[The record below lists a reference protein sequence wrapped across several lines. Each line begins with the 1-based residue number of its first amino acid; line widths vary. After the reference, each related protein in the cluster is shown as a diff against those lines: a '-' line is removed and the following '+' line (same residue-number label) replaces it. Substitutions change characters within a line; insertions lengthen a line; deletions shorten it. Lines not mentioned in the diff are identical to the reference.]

1 MTVEPVPVRMLN
13 EVAYCERLFALEW
26 LGDEWAD
33 NADTVKGRSAH
44 RRVDAP
50 GRTGLVEPEDPDAPK
65 VARSVKLSDDALGL
79 LAVIDLVEVAEN
91 GEVMPIDYKKSQ
103 APDVPEGAWEPERVQ
118 VAAQAML
125 LRAHGYRVSAGV
137 LYFVGSKRRVA
148 VPLTPELESRV
159 LALRDRA
166 RAIAAH
172 PGVLPPPLIDS
183 PKCPRCSLVAIC
195 LPDETNTALGR
206 DDRVR
211 PLVPLRDDG
220 APLVLTG
227 RVSAGKDGGEIAVK
241 EDGKVVAKVRIA
253 DTNQVVVWGHGTVTT
268 PLLHALAE
276 RDVPVSFH
284 SYGGWYIGG
293 FVAASGIGAL
303 LRVAQHGA
311 AADPDR
317 SLAIARRFVEAKI
330 RNTRVL
336 LRRNGSVS
344 EDVLQR
350 LAGYADDALKAPS
363 AESLLGVEGNAA
375 RVYFE
380 HFDTMLKEDH
390 GFKLDGRNRRPP
402 MDPVN
407 ALLSFAYAN
416 LVREVQHALQR
427 VGFDPF
433 AGFLHRPRYGRPA
446 LALDLMEEFRPVI
459 ADSVVLTALNHAE
472 VRADDFIVRP
482 TGVALGD
489 SGRRRFFSVFERRM
503 DEEATHPVV
512 GTRASMRRMLE
523 LQARLLARHLTG
535 EIPEYIPMTT
545 R

>member
-1 MTVEPVPVRMLN
+1 MKSGRLN
-13 EVAYCERLFALEW
+13 VGVGLLTMAFFMAYGFLLIYLRDFAPGKEEWIAQYSVGKHFESRLAHVHGNLFAFLNVM
-26 LGDEWAD
+26 LGFVIPRLTAGE
-33 NADTVKGRSAH
+33 NA
-44 RRVDAP
+44 RRA
-50 GRTGLVEPEDPDAPK
+50 
-65 VARSVKLSDDALGL
+65 
-79 LAVIDLVEVAEN
+79 
-91 GEVMPIDYKKSQ
+91 
-103 APDVPEGAWEPERVQ
+103 
-118 VAAQAML
+118 
-125 LRAHGYRVSAGV
+125 
-137 LYFVGSKRRVA
+137 
-148 VPLTPELESRV
+148 RV

-166 RAIAAH
+166 RAIAAK

-195 LPDETNTALGR
+195 MPDETNTALGR

-220 APLVLTG
+220 VPLVLTG
-227 RVSAGKDGGEIAVK
+227 RVYAGKDGAEIAVK
-241 EDGKVVAKVRIA
+241 DEGKVVARARIA
-253 DTNQVVVWGHGTVTT
+253 DTNQVVVWGHATVST

-284 SYGGWYIGG
+284 THSGWYTGG

-311 AADPDR
+311 AADPKR
-317 SLAIARRFVEAKI
+317 SLEIAARFIEAKI

-336 LRRNGSVS
+336 LRRNGGVVGD
-344 EDVLQR
+344 DVLQR
-350 LAGYADDALKAPS
+350 MAGYAEDALKAQS
-363 AESLLGVEGNAA
+363 AESLLGIEGNAA
-375 RVYFE
+375 RLYFE
-380 HFDTMLKEDH
+380 HFGKMLKEDH
-390 GFKLDGRNRRPP
+390 GFVLEGRNRRPP

-433 AGFLHRPRYGRPA
+433 AGFSHRPRHGRPA

-459 ADSVVLTALNHAE
+459 GDSVVLTALNHAE
-472 VRADDFIVRP
+472 VRAEDFIIRP

-489 SGRRRFFSVFERRM
+489 AGRRRFFGVFARRM
-503 DEEATHPVV
+503 DEEATHPIV
-512 GTRASMRRMLE
+512 GTRASMRRLLE
-523 LQARLLARHLTG
+523 VQARLLARHLTG
-535 EIPEYIPMTT
+535 ELPEYLAYRI